1 MRAFA
6 VLLAAIIFA
15 GASLVTSAEAASV
28 NEATS
33 AREGTSTRAGIA
45 ARSMFLSPGYQ
56 SLAAGNW
63 AAFNLNWSGYTFS
76 SISFALYYE
85 GGGSPYDI
93 YTCWSNCS
101 QGNAGFSHQ
110 YTNAGTRFPVA
121 ADQDGVQSNRVQ
133 VDVY

>member
-15 GASLVTSAEAASV
+15 GASLVTSAEATSV
-28 NEATS
+28 D
-33 AREGTSTRAGIA
+33 EGTSARAGIA

-56 SLAAGNW
+56 SLAAGTS
-63 AAFNLNWSGYTFS
+63 AAFNLNWSGYNFS

-110 YTNAGTRFPVA
+110 YTSAGTRFPVA